1 MPKNQFL
8 VYFYLQKKDNWVGG
22 GGRSYCYSRQS
33 TAFFFFTVITDP
45 QRQPAWRKVKYRI
58 SMLALLHTAL
68 NHRNYQKMV

>member
-1 MPKNQFL
+1 MGEVIAIQGNQQL
-8 VYFYLQKKDNWVGG
+8 
-22 GGRSYCYSRQS
+22 
-33 TAFFFFTVITDP
+33 FFFFTVITDP